1 MRPWIKRTLIG
12 LIGAAVLA
20 GGLTACGHSE
30 RHGHGG
36 PITAEKVAE
45 WRGKL
50 LDRAG
55 KELELDATQKQRLGV
70 LFDKLDEQR
79 LALKGSTPDPKAAMQ
94 QLVAGERF
102 DRSKA
107 LALVQEKTGAVQLK
121 SPEVI
126 NAAADFYD
134 GLNPAQQA
142 KVREFMARGRDG
154 RWGHRG

>member
-20 GGLTACGHSE
+20 GGLVACGHRDHHTRIGQMTPE
-30 RHGHGG
+30 
-36 PITAEKVAE
+36 TVAE

-55 KELELDATQKQRLGV
+55 KELQLDATQKQRLGV
-70 LFDKLDEQR
+70 LFDKVDEQR
-79 LALKGSTPDPKAAMQ
+79 VALMGSTADPKAAMQ

-107 LALVQEKTGAVQLK
+107 LALMQEKTGAVQLK

-142 KVREFMARGRDG
+142 KVREFMNKRRN
-154 RWGHRG
+154 HRG

>member
-12 LIGAAVLA
+12 LMGAAVLA
-20 GGLTACGHSE
+20 GGLVACGHRDHHTRMGQMTPE
-30 RHGHGG
+30 N
-36 PITAEKVAE
+36 VAE

-55 KELELDATQKQRLGV
+55 KELALDATQKQRLGV
-70 LFDKLDEQR
+70 LFDKVDEQR
-79 LALKGSTPDPKAAMQ
+79 VALVGSTADPKAAMQ

-102 DRSKA
+102 DRSRA
-107 LALVQEKTGAVQLK
+107 LALMQEKTGAVQLK

-142 KVREFMARGRDG
+142 KVREFMNKRRN
-154 RWGHRG
+154 HRG

>member
-12 LIGAAVLA
+12 LIGATVLA
-20 GGLTACGHSE
+20 GGLAACGHRE
-30 RHGHGG
+30 HHTRIGQMN
-36 PITAEKVAE
+36 PETVAE

-79 LALKGSTPDPKAAMQ
+79 LALMGSTADPKAAMQ
-94 QLVAGERF
+94 QLVSGDKF
-102 DRSKA
+102 DRSRA

-134 GLNPAQQA
+134 GLNPTQQA
-142 KVREFMARGRDG
+142 KVREFMAKRR
-154 RWGHRG
+154 GHRG

>member
-20 GGLTACGHSE
+20 GGLVACGHRDHHTRMGQMTPE
-30 RHGHGG
+30 
-36 PITAEKVAE
+36 TVAE

-70 LFDKLDEQR
+70 LFDKVDEQR
-79 LALKGSTPDPKAAMQ
+79 LALVGSTADPKAAMQ

-107 LALVQEKTGAVQLK
+107 LALMQEKTGAVQLK

-142 KVREFMARGRDG
+142 KVREFMNKRRN
-154 RWGHRG
+154 HRG

>member
-20 GGLTACGHSE
+20 GGLVACGHRDHHTRMGQMTPE
-30 RHGHGG
+30 
-36 PITAEKVAE
+36 TVAE

-70 LFDKLDEQR
+70 LFDKVDEQR
-79 LALKGSTPDPKAAMQ
+79 VALMGSTADPKAAMQ

-107 LALVQEKTGAVQLK
+107 LALMQEKTGAVQLK

-142 KVREFMARGRDG
+142 KVREFMNKRRN
-154 RWGHRG
+154 HRG

>member
-20 GGLTACGHSE
+20 GGLVACGHRDHHTRMGQMTPE
-30 RHGHGG
+30 
-36 PITAEKVAE
+36 TVAE

-79 LALKGSTPDPKAAMQ
+79 MALVGSTADPKAAMQ

-107 LALVQEKTGAVQLK
+107 LALMQEKTGAVQLK

-134 GLNPAQQA
+134 GLNPVQQA
-142 KVREFMARGRDG
+142 KVREFMNKRRH
-154 RWGHRG
+154 HRG